1 MTRLFLSRL
10 SAFNG
15 IVSRLS
21 TRMRSE
27 VGTTKAKH
35 DAHFKETKEKGYAS
49 GFPRQY
55 L

>member
-1 MTRLFLSRL
+1 LSP
-10 SAFNG
+10 A
-15 IVSRLS
+15 S

-27 VGTTKAKH
+27 VGTTNAKQ
-35 DAHFKETKEKGYAS
+35 DANFKDTKEKGYAS